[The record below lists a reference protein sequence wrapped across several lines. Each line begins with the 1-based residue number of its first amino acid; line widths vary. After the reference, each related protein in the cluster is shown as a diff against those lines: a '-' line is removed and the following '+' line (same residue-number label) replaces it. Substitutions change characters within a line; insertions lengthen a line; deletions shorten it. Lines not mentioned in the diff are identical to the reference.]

1 MGIVLILLGVCFV
14 SGCLEQK
21 QSDSASEKKVS
32 IAGSTTVHPLIEIIA
47 ESFNEELDNNVSV
60 IISGGGTGVGI
71 NGIVENRIDIA
82 MASREV
88 TAGEREQSPEKKFI
102 ETPIGYDAIVIVVS
116 PPVYAGGVKSLTK
129 DQLRGIY
136 AGNITNWKEVGGP
149 DREIYVVGRK
159 SGSGTLTSF
168 NELVMGSATAQ
179 SPGVGSTVDGNAEAK
194 GAVAESDKA
203 IGYVGLK
210 FAAGGVNAVKF
221 NGVEASVNTIKDGS
235 YPLARKLYLVTYG
248 NASPEAQQFIDYVVG
263 PKGQSIALVNGYIPL

>member
-1 MGIVLILLGVCFV
+1 LILLGVCFV